1 MCTYRFS
8 SFSQCKQTKYLLARI
23 LQTSQETRPKYSIVG
38 CRRLV
43 TFHVIYHPPQIVL
56 LSKGHVFMDSAYKVD
71 PDSCNDRKSIP
82 L

>member
-1 MCTYRFS
+1 MGV
-8 SFSQCKQTKYLLARI
+8 KGLIDPNYLVI
-23 LQTSQETRPKYSIVG
+23 G

-43 TFHVIYHPPQIVL
+43 TFHVIYRPPQIVL